1 MLNKTTKILIAGIV
15 LISMIVPSTL
25 VTAGYKAARV
35 TYDISGSVGVSG
47 VSMTGLPGNPVTDK
61 NGHYTAKVEYGWS
74 GTVKP
79 VKEGHTFEPA
89 QRQYESVTSSQ
100 ANQSYKADLISLT
113 VYGSAATS
121 GVIMKGLPG
130 NPVTDENG
138 NYSTSVKYGW
148 TGTVIPVKEG
158 YTFKP
163 MNVIFSFVTKD
174 QESNYSSE
182 KLRFVISGSTGVG
195 GAVMDGLPNS
205 PVTDIN
211 GNYKTSVEYGWAGT
225 VKPFKEGY
233 TFEPSDRK
241 YSPVA
246 KSQISNY
253 SSEKI
258 RFTVSGSLGVG
269 NVVMDGLPGNPVT
282 NANGDY
288 NVKVDY
294 DWNGIVTPLKEGYVF
309 EPAKRIYDNIASNQ
323 TDNYKPTELTYTL
336 SGVVTRDGSPLGNVT
351 MNGLPGNPITDESG
365 HFSTTVK
372 HNWSG
377 TAAPTKRGH
386 TFTPSNFRYMSVK
399 TALTQ
404 NFEGKLLTCS
414 ISGRITDNGRPVS
427 GVQLKGLLGEPV
439 TSSDGKYASIVDYGW
454 SGTVQP
460 VKEGYT
466 FDTANRQYTDVVNS
480 QLDHN
485 YIAKPIMY
493 TISGSITRD
502 GAGLEGVNVS
512 AKNGRAGATT
522 NANGEYKLLVN
533 HGWSGTVTPMKAGHT
548 FDVANQDYVS
558 VTSDRGNQN
567 YNASLIMCKITGVM
581 DIEGTP
587 IDGVLMRADNG
598 GTSDTTD
605 AEGKYSV
612 MVPYGWKGSIAP
624 IKPGFMFNPPSTRY
638 INVTSDINERPDLE
652 AAERLAAE
660 RRAAELRAAEQI
672 SNERKAAE
680 QRIAAQNTV
689 EHELAKQIEEELM
702 AAGSQNVVEFSQ
714 ETMVQANDFSDQV
727 AAVSTYP
734 EMVNSYDPLDE
745 LDKGSGT
752 WETAEPLVSNVFI
765 DTELRQVLQDISSQT
780 GVTIIPD
787 QTVTGLVT
795 CELEEVPLKKAL
807 EIVLA
812 GTGYM
817 LQKTPDYY
825 LVSSPDPKDAGF
837 LSSSV
842 TKSVKMNYVAAKSVA
857 NLLSPAFKNYVQA
870 DPATETVSITAPAT
884 LVNRIEADLMQ
895 IDKPQKHVMLD
906 ARIVVME
913 RSDLLNLGV
922 EWTWPQIS
930 AGIFSTNDQHEK
942 GQDKWPWGVQIG
954 YGPGLN
960 FTNALQLKLNLLE
973 QNGDATI
980 VSSPQVLAQDGKD
993 AEIKVTTE
1001 EYFSLL
1007 PKTYDGSTNFYDR
1020 AELEKIEYGTILNIV
1035 PHIGRNGDITLKLA
1049 IEVSDVVLRTDEYPV
1064 VTRRI
1069 VNNTMRIK
1077 NGGTVSV
1084 AGLKNNK
1091 TYSAD
1096 RSTPGLSK
1104 LPVLGGLF
1112 DSKQKSSAS
1121 KEVAIFVT
1129 AYLIPDTSE
1138 RPASLMHSS
1147 SMNMPTK

>member
-1 MLNKTTKILIAGIV
+1 MLNKTAKTLIVGVILM
-15 LISMIVPSTL
+15 SMIVPSTL
-25 VTAGYKAARV
+25 VTAGYKAAKV
-35 TYDISGSVGVSG
+35 TYDISGSIGVSG
-47 VSMTGLPGNPVTDK
+47 VSMVGLPGNPVSDK
-61 NGHYTAKVEYGWS
+61 NGFYTAKVEYGWS

-79 VKEGHTFEPA
+79 IKEGHTFEPM
-89 QRQYESVTSSQ
+89 QRQYESVTSNQ
-100 ANQSYKADLISLT
+100 ANQLYKADLISLT
-113 VYGSAATS
+113 VYGSAGTS
-121 GVIMKGLPG
+121 GVAMKGLPG
-130 NPVTDENG
+130 NPVSDENG

-158 YTFKP
+158 HAFKP
-163 MNVIFSFVTKD
+163 VNVIFSSVTRD
-174 QESNYSSE
+174 QESNYASE
-182 KLRFVISGSTGVG
+182 KLRYVISGSAGIG

-211 GNYKTSVEYGWAGT
+211 GNYKTSVEYGWNGS
-225 VKPFKEGY
+225 VRPFKEGY
-233 TFEPSDRK
+233 VFEPSDRT

-253 SSEKI
+253 SSEKL
-258 RFTVSGSLGVG
+258 RFTISGSVGVG
-269 NVVMDGLPGNPVT
+269 NVVMSGLPSNTVT

-288 NVKVDY
+288 SVKVDY
-294 DWNGIVTPLKEGYVF
+294 DWNGMVTPLKEGYVF
-309 EPAKRIYDNIASNQ
+309 EPSKRIYDNIASNQ
-323 TDNYKPTELTYTL
+323 ADNYKSKELTYSI
-336 SGVVTRDGSPLGNVT
+336 SGMVANNGSPLSNVT
-351 MNGLPGNPITDESG
+351 MNGIPGNPVTDDSG
-365 HFSTTVK
+365 YFSVTVK
-372 HNWSG
+372 HNWNG
-377 TAAPTKRGH
+377 TATPAKRGH

-399 TALTQ
+399 APLTQ
-404 NFEGKLLTCS
+404 NFEGKLLTCH

-439 TSSDGKYASIVDYGW
+439 TNNDGKYTSVVDYGW
-454 SGTVQP
+454 NGMVTP

-466 FDTANRQYTDVVNS
+466 FDMADRKYGEVISS

-485 YIAKPIMY
+485 YVAKPIIY
-493 TISGSITRD
+493 AISGSITKD
-502 GAGLEGVNVS
+502 GLGLDSVNVS

-522 NANGEYKLLVN
+522 DANGEYKLLVN
-533 HGWSGTVTPMKAGHT
+533 HGWSGTVTPMRTGHT
-548 FDVANQDYVS
+548 FDSVSKDYVS

-567 YNASLIMCKITGVM
+567 YDASLIMCKISGMM
-581 DIEGTP
+581 DIEGTA
-587 IDGVLMRADNG
+587 IDGVLMTADNG
-598 GTSDTTD
+598 GTSGTTD
-605 AEGKYSV
+605 TEGKYSV
-612 MVPYGWKGSIAP
+612 IVPYGWKGSITP
-624 IKPGFMFNPPSTRY
+624 IKPGFIFSPPSTRY

-660 RRAAELRAAEQI
+660 RRAAEQRAAEQI
-672 SNERKAAE
+672 NNERKATE

-689 EHELAKQIEEELM
+689 ERELAEQMDQELM
-702 AAGSQNVVEFSQ
+702 AAESQNVVEFSQ
-714 ETMVQANDFSDQV
+714 ETMVETTDFSDQV

-734 EMVNSYDPLDE
+734 ELSSFEPLHE
-745 LDKGSGT
+745 LDKNNSI

-780 GVTIIPD
+780 GITIIPD
-787 QTVTGLVT
+787 QTVTGLIT
-795 CELEEVPLKKAL
+795 CELEDVPLKRAL

-825 LVSSPDPKDAGF
+825 LISSPDPKDAGF
-837 LSSSV
+837 LSSSI
-842 TKSVKMNYVAAKSVA
+842 TRTVKMNYVAAKSVT

-870 DPATETVSITAPAT
+870 DPDTETVSITAPAT
-884 LVNRIEADLMQ
+884 LVDRIESDLMQ
-895 IDKPQKHVMLD
+895 IDQPQKHVMLD

-930 AGIFSTNDQHEK
+930 AGMFTNNDQRHS
-942 GQDKWPWGVQIG
+942 GLDKWPWGVQIG
-954 YGPGLN
+954 YGTGLD
-960 FTNALQLKLNLLE
+960 FTNSLQLKLNLLE

-980 VSSPQVLAQDGKD
+980 VSSPQILAQDGKD

-1020 AELEKIEYGTILNIV
+1020 AELEKIEYGTILNIM
-1035 PHIGRNGDITLKLA
+1035 PHIGRNGDITLKLS
-1049 IEVSDVVLRTDEYPV
+1049 IEVSDVILRTDEYPV

-1091 TYSAD
+1091 TYSSD
-1096 RSTPGLSK
+1096 RSTPGLSR
-1104 LPVLGGLF
+1104 LPLLGGLF
-1112 DSKQKSSAS
+1112 DSKQNSSAS

-1129 AYLIPDTSE
+1129 AYLIPDTSD
-1138 RPASLMHSS
+1138 RPTSLMNSS